1 MISAKDAY
9 EMSELKK
16 YLDFIEGKI
25 KETAKEGETSVT
37 IWETPYAC
45 WLVDEG
51 QRLKGAGKMAI
62 AELRECGYDVSLV
75 WKDNRYATSGL
86 VIDWGEAGEQP

>member
-9 EMSELKK
+9 EMSALKK

-25 KETAKEGETSVT
+25 RETAKEGETSVT
-37 IWETPYAC
+37 IWESPYDC
-45 WLVDEG
+45 WLLNEE
-51 QRLKGAGKMAI
+51 QRPEGAGKMAI
-62 AELRECGYDVSLV
+62 AELRECGYDVSLE
-75 WKDNRYATSGL
+75 WKDNRYAVSGL